1 MAKEPHR
8 WAPVIRLAISVE
20 GRTGE
25 EFVPTPEDINDD
37 SNAAPSKRIV
47 GAIPRYRKS
56 VHGPQVAET
65 VGLGAIRAECSRFN
79 EWVARLE
86 SLSN

>member
-1 MAKEPHR
+1 MN
-8 WAPVIRLAISVE
+8 RLASSVE
-20 GRTGE
+20 RPTGE

-37 SNAAPSKRIV
+37 PSTAPSKRIV
-47 GAIPRYRKS
+47 DAISRYRKS

-79 EWVARLE
+79 AWVARLE